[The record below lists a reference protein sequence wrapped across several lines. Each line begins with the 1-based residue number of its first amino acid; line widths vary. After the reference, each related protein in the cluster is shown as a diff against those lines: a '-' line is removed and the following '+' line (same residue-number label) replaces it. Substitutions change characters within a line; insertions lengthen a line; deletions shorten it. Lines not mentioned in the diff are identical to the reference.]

1 MDTNTAINNIK
12 KITRR
17 VESGEFDRYYVST
30 SLSNIR
36 HMLYSLGLCN
46 EASSVQEVCYELAG
60 SKYSVKSIN
69 SRLSHI
75 MAILRKIKGKTVA
88 KESGRATSRKKG
100 YDKGSKHK
108 DYVPAKRLSLYD
120 VVLAPIHGGYHYS
133 IVARIQHNDSV
144 VCYPMISGNCQ
155 DLETL
160 GCKAV
165 QLTGSCNGRFK
176 DAFITSSCTTI
187 PYQAALNCYV
197 GKFDNVSDVRNA
209 INSFKKNVI

>member
-88 KESGRATSRKKG
+88 KECGRETFRKKAMT
-100 YDKGSKHK
+100 KAASIRITFQPK
-108 DYVPAKRLSLYD
+108 DYHYMMLCWHRFMVVIITASSPESSIMTALS
-120 VVLAPIHGGYHYS
+120 
-133 IVARIQHNDSV
+133 
-144 VCYPMISGNCQ
+144 
-155 DLETL
+155 
-160 GCKAV
+160 
-165 QLTGSCNGRFK
+165 
-176 DAFITSSCTTI
+176 
-187 PYQAALNCYV
+187 
-197 GKFDNVSDVRNA
+197 
-209 INSFKKNVI
+209 VIR